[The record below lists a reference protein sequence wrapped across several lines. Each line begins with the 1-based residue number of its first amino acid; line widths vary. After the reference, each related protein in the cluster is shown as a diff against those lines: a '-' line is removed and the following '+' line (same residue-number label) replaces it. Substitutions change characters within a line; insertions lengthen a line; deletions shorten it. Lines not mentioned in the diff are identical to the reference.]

1 VSNRRFAALSANRPP
16 GTNPMQSCTSGRHT
30 VNIPAQAR
38 PGLPASMTYFLSA
51 HAYCCEFEDGAIILD
66 INDDTYLGIDAE
78 HLSNLRIRVGNWP
91 DPGQANQEIKCQDA
105 AVSEGL
111 ISDLLARQILT
122 TSPESRPLTTATQPK
137 TALTIASSAM
147 ARRGIPI
154 THGAQFVLAF
164 LMVSMRL
171 KLRGLSSVLGRLRQ
185 LQSSIPRYS
194 HSTLPEN
201 TINQLASFVKLRIW
215 CYTAHRRC
223 LFNSLVLSAYLTR
236 GMVPCTVVIGVS
248 TKPFLAH
255 SWVQIGDAVL
265 DDTAEHVQTFKTILC
280 IGECA
285 Q

>member
-1 VSNRRFAALSANRPP
+1 
-16 GTNPMQSCTSGRHT
+16 
-30 VNIPAQAR
+30 
-38 PGLPASMTYFLSA
+38 MTYFLSA

-66 INDDTYLGIDAE
+66 LNDDTYLGIDAA
-78 HLSNLRIRVGNWP
+78 HLSNLRVRVGNWP
-91 DPGQANQEIKCQDA
+91 DPGQGNQEIKCQDTG
-105 AVSEGL
+105 VSEGL

-122 TSPESRPLTTATQPK
+122 TSPEPRTLTAAIQPG

-154 THGAQFVLAF
+154 THVTRFVLAF
-164 LMVSMRL
+164 LTVSMRL
-171 KLRGLSSVLGRLRQ
+171 KLRGLSSVLGRFRQ
-185 LQSSIPRYS
+185 LQSSIPHCS
-194 HSTLPEN
+194 NSIAPED

-255 SWVQIGDAVL
+255 SWVQIGNAVL
-265 DDTAEHVQTFKTILC
+265 DDTAEHVQTFKTILS

-285 Q
+285 R